1 MWKGRRRLIL
11 SLMSGWLVRPLI
23 ISDVNLKRVLIG
35 GTLCPFDRD
44 MKKLSKT
51 V

>member
-1 MWKGRRRLIL
+1 
-11 SLMSGWLVRPLI
+11 MSGWRVRPLI
-23 ISDVNLKRVLIG
+23 ISEVNLKQVLIG
-35 GTLCPFDRD
+35 GTLYTFDRD

>member
-1 MWKGRRRLIL
+1 MEGAEKAYPLVDA
-11 SLMSGWLVRPLI
+11 GWLVRPLI

>member
-1 MWKGRRRLIL
+1 MMR
-11 SLMSGWLVRPLI
+11 VRSLI
-23 ISDVNLKRVLIG
+23 IAEVNLKQVIIG
-35 GTLCPFDRD
+35 GTLCMFDRD